1 MTDLHSAHAPE
12 LIFDTHLE
20 HFDRAEIEAVLGAPR
35 AGPSGDAPRPPGAPP
50 SHYAPRTP
58 LVLVLPEDLKA
69 EVKRCLDNGERVAV
83 LVRTAATPQ
92 VEWLFWSRCAARRS
106 PPHRSAAGG
115 GGLAGKY

>member
-20 HFDRAEIEAVLGAPR
+20 HLDRAEIKAVLGAP
-35 AGPSGDAPRPPGAPP
+35 GALP

-92 VEWLFWSRCAARRS
+92 VEWLFLSRCAARRS
-106 PPHRSAAGG
+106 PPQ
-115 GGLAGKY
+115 